1 MNKKKKK
8 KACENSCF
16 SSLFAAEDVSRGITS
31 ATRRQKFDQGKRK
44 IEQIWMWNNPPGRR
58 KKGRGKGE
66 REKRERGE
74 KGREPL
80 PSFPNPPLFSLPP
93 YPLPLPTPPT
103 QATCRTP
110 DCRIYY
116 VNIDFLSLRRRRSSA
131 RNVPSGEERVRK
143 LLRHC
148 GENWSFYRRNCVVDQ
163 SRGADRVWR
172 LSVDHRKFTRIDV
185 DEFFSVE

>member
-1 MNKKKKK
+1 MTKKKKKK
-8 KACENSCF
+8 KACGNSCF

-31 ATRRQKFDQGKRK
+31 ATRRQKFNQEKRK
-44 IEQIWMWNNPPGRR
+44 IEQIWMWNNPLGRR

-74 KGREPL
+74 KGRGPL

-93 YPLPLPTPPT
+93 FLPIPLPLPTPVSR
-103 QATCRTP
+103 ATCRTP

-116 VNIDFLSLRRRRSSA
+116 VKIHFLSLRRRRSSA

-148 GENWSFYRRNCVVDQ
+148 GGKTRQVIWELIFVQEELCGRSESWSW
-163 SRGADRVWR
+163 S
-172 LSVDHRKFTRIDV
+172 SV
-185 DEFFSVE
+185 